1 MENLIQTIANRGGYN
16 DDKSVNEKVCYQ
28 LQSVFKTVLE
38 YVDTFGDEQV
48 FKRLIAKFNSVTF
61 KAKHQGI
68 ESKQGRRSAR
78 CAFEV

>member
-16 DDKSVNEKVCYQ
+16 DDKSVNEKVCDQ

-48 FKRLIAKFNSVTF
+48 FKRLIAKFTSVTF
-61 KAKHQGI
+61 
-68 ESKQGRRSAR
+68 
-78 CAFEV
+78 